1 MKNNPWQR
9 IANLKNAFNMKP
21 TQGYVM
27 EFGVGQGRSLKV
39 LRDLT
44 VQQIHAFDSFD
55 GMPEDWVMS
64 DEYVV
69 KAGDFKYDKP
79 TWIENVVFHEGWFKD
94 TIPEWKKKYNAKI
107 SFIHIDSDIYSSA
120 VTVLTELNSQ
130 IIPGTILVFDDM
142 YGTERYQNWEQGEY
156 KAFNEWKE
164 EFGREAQE
172 LNRTEDGEAS
182 FRVLK

>member
-9 IANLKNAFNMKP
+9 IANLKLAFNLKP

-27 EFGVGQGRSLKV
+27 EFGVGRGGSLRV

-55 GMPEDWVMS
+55 GLPEDWEMS

-79 TWIENVVFHEGWFKD
+79 KGFNNVIFHEGWFED
-94 TIPEWKKKYNAKI
+94 TIPEWKNKYPAKI
-107 SFIHIDSDIYSSA
+107 SFLHIDSDLYSSA
-120 VTVLTELNSQ
+120 KTVLTELNERIVS
-130 IIPGTILVFDDM
+130 GTILVFDDM
-142 YGTERYQNWEQGEY
+142 YETERYQNWENGEY
-156 KAFNEWKE
+156 KAFEEWKAE
-164 EFGREAQE
+164 YKRRVQE
-172 LNRTEDGEAS
+172 INRTDDGESS
-182 FRVLK
+182 FRVL